1 MNANIVITKGRVQQK
16 KKNSD
21 NYFFFVKKIRSDKSK
36 TQNSYFFVSS
46 CEKYEEAILHVCLQE
61 SRVSSFL
68 LIQRTLV
75 CSAVT
80 QKSILQNLAQQTKS
94 VEINEKYNVIQK
106 MKENLAKLITT

>member
-16 KKNSD
+16 KKILTII
-21 NYFFFVKKIRSDKSK
+21 FFCKKIRSDKSK

-80 QKSILQNLAQQTKS
+80 QKSILQNLA
-94 VEINEKYNVIQK
+94 
-106 MKENLAKLITT
+106 